1 MRLILIG
8 CEYSGGSTMARAIG
22 EWLLR
27 ERAATAVRI
36 HDHWVYPYIADQ
48 DPSTCF
54 ILGPRG
60 IVPEKWR
67 YRHLGSVH
75 GDTALSEEW
84 ASDVRALKPW
94 LLEQMQRALVWRHMH
109 HTVVGEEAS
118 DSIQVGLHYA
128 EAVYAPLYYGY
139 GRDTF
144 SDRRRRAREWDRALL
159 EYAPETL
166 LVVLRASPEAI
177 RKRMRAVPRPDGVP
191 SEEDVEKVID
201 LFEEQYASTELK
213 HKLAI
218 RTSGVTVAESVAE
231 FAGKVEPFL
240 TEEDR
245 QRKGWEPGTSLAGR

>member
-54 ILGPRG
+54 ILGPGG
-60 IVPEKWR
+60 IVPETWR

-75 GDTALSEEW
+75 GNAALSEEW

-94 LLEQMQRALVWRHMH
+94 LLEQMQRALIWRHMH
-109 HTVVGEEAS
+109 HTVIGEDAS

-159 EYAPETL
+159 EYAPETV
-166 LVVLRASPEAI
+166 LVLLRASTEAI
-177 RKRMRAVPRPDGVP
+177 RERMRAAPRPGGVPR
-191 SEEDVEKVID
+191 EEDIEKVID
-201 LFEEQYASTELK
+201 LFEEQYANTELK

-218 RTSGVTVAESVAE
+218 RTSGVTISESVAE
-231 FAGKVEPFL
+231 FADKVEPFL

-245 QRKGWEPGTSLAGR
+245 QRKGS

>member
-1 MRLILIG
+1 MRLIVIG

-27 ERAATAVRI
+27 ERGATGVRV

-54 ILGPRG
+54 VMGPGG
-60 IVPEKWR
+60 IVREEWR
-67 YRHLGSVH
+67 YRGGY
-75 GDTALSEEW
+75 GDVAMSEER
-84 ASDVRALKPW
+84 ADDVRALKPW
-94 LLEQMQRALVWRHMH
+94 LLEQMQRALLWRHMH
-109 HTVVGEEAS
+109 RSAIGEEVS

-159 EYAPETL
+159 EIAPETV
-166 LVVLRASPEAI
+166 LVLLRAAPETI
-177 RKRMRAVPRPDGVP
+177 RERMRAAPRPDGVP
-191 SEEDVEKVID
+191 REEDVERVIG
-201 LFEEQYASTELK
+201 LFEEEYASTELR

-218 RTSGVTVAESVAE
+218 RTSGGTVGESVEE
-231 FAGKVEPFL
+231 FAGKVEGLL
-240 TEEDR
+240 TGEER
-245 QRKGWEPGTSLAGR
+245 RR

>member
-22 EWLLR
+22 EWLLQ

-54 ILGPRG
+54 IVGPGG
-60 IVPEKWR
+60 IVPETWR
-67 YRHLGSVH
+67 YTSAYGN
-75 GDTALSEEW
+75 AAQSEEW
-84 ASDVRALKPW
+84 ASDVRTLKPW
-94 LLEQMQRALVWRHMH
+94 LLEQMQRALIWRHMH
-109 HTVVGEEAS
+109 HTVIREDAS

-159 EYAPETL
+159 EYAPETV
-166 LVVLRASPEAI
+166 LVLLRASPEAI
-177 RKRMRAVPRPDGVP
+177 RERMRVAPRPDGVP
-191 SEEDVEKVID
+191 REEDIERVID

-245 QRKGWEPGTSLAGR
+245 RRKG

>member
-27 ERAATAVRI
+27 ERAATAVRV

-54 ILGPRG
+54 ILGPGG

-67 YRHLGSVH
+67 YRSGYGNS
-75 GDTALSEEW
+75 ALSEER
-84 ASDVRALKPW
+84 AADVRALKPW

-109 HTVVGEEAS
+109 HSVTGEDVS
-118 DSIQVGLHYA
+118 DSIQVGLYYA

-139 GRDTF
+139 GRDAF

-159 EYAPETL
+159 EFAPETV
-166 LVVLRASPEAI
+166 LVLLRASPEAI
-177 RKRMRAVPRPDGVP
+177 RERMRAAPRPDGVP
-191 SEEDVEKVID
+191 REEDVERVID

-231 FAGKVEPFL
+231 FAGKISPFL
-240 TEEDR
+240 TDEDR
-245 QRKGWEPGTSLAGR
+245 RRRG